1 MNINETLSNKNVF
14 LNEKKNPSKTLFDF
28 KPNQSSNPQA
38 THRDHS
44 VVKGFI
50 ILNIPCILRHT
61 PGGSSS
67 QQPRQARPRG
77 TTVLAIFFNNPHSP
91 HTYTHTVTDTRA
103 MGARLDPIY
112 QLHQPPYSL
121 IVRPKYIFIC
131 MIFNFVQSHTR
142 THV

>member
-14 LNEKKNPSKTLFDF
+14 LNEKKTHRKPFLISNQT

-38 THRDHS
+38 THRDLS

-67 QQPRQARPRG
+67 
-77 TTVLAIFFNNPHSP
+77 
-91 HTYTHTVTDTRA
+91 
-103 MGARLDPIY
+103 
-112 QLHQPPYSL
+112 
-121 IVRPKYIFIC
+121 
-131 MIFNFVQSHTR
+131 
-142 THV
+142 